1 MIIKEKTPIILSILE
16 KNKYTVEIDNK
27 IRVFNNINSLEKY
40 SKKIRT
46 KRKVLAN
53 NQIGK
58 IIKYPPMY
66 MVKHLFNINDNKLLE
81 KKYKRI
87 CKLIDKMNM
96 EGY

>member
-1 MIIKEKTPIILSILE
+1 
-16 KNKYTVEIDNK
+16 
-27 IRVFNNINSLEKY
+27 
-40 SKKIRT
+40 
-46 KRKVLAN
+46 
-53 NQIGK
+53 
-58 IIKYPPMY
+58 MY